1 MECSAKPTSGCRRF
15 RLIASVLIL
24 IGAEGCRFLPFE
36 TELTIVVPPLPPG
49 AAGLV
54 SDEARLI
61 VEDGGANSST
71 RGCRAGETLSLS
83 LVKSEVVAVTVEYA
97 AGVPPAGGVL
107 PEDADGTGRLTLR
120 FEAGLGAAV
129 LGYLAGEGIPIA
141 CINYPRLRDYL
152 ISVSDGNPWR
162 LDERRI
168 RLALY
173 AGSFSSRDVAL
184 LPEYRLPAGA
194 LPDGQWL
201 PANPLSAP
209 LFASEEAVVS
219 LGRWTYFGV
228 QGTTGVLWCDEWGWR
243 FYSPDGSIDRR
254 GSWQD

>member
-1 MECSAKPTSGCRRF
+1 MHTGTKPASGRYRF
-15 RLIASVLIL
+15 CLFASVSIL
-24 IGAEGCRFLPFE
+24 ICVAGCRFLPFE
-36 TELTIVVPPLPPG
+36 TELTVAVPPLPAG

-71 RGCRAGETLSLS
+71 RRCRAGQTLTLR
-83 LVKSEVVAVTVEYA
+83 LVKSGVVAVTVEYA
-97 AGVPPAGGVL
+97 AGIPPAGGVL
-107 PEDADGTGRLTLR
+107 PADADEPGRLDLS
-120 FEAGLGAAV
+120 FEAGLGAV
-129 LGYLAGEGIPIA
+129 LLCYLAGEGIPVS

-152 ISVSDGNPWR
+152 ISFSDGNPWR

-194 LPDGQWL
+194 LPEGQWL
-201 PANPLSAP
+201 PANPLSAS
-209 LFASEEAVVS
+209 LSGSEEGDGQPGPLDLFQSTGHEGGS
-219 LGRWTYFGV
+219 LV
-228 QGTTGVLWCDEWGWR
+228 
-243 FYSPDGSIDRR
+243 
-254 GSWQD
+254 